1 MPMMLIVLLGFFV
14 LLLLYG
20 IAIYNRLV
28 ASKNR
33 VEAAWSQI
41 DVQLKRRSNLI
52 PNLVELV
59 KDYMGYEQ
67 DTLKAVIDARASAV
81 AAREGGR
88 AGAVAAEGLLGVA
101 LGRLFALAED
111 YPDLKANE
119 TLGELQSQLEATETA
134 IAGARQRYNNAVMQ
148 LNTMVESFPSNLVA
162 GPFNFAKAVFFEI
175 PEADRKPVR
184 VDLR

>member
-1 MPMMLIVLLGFFV
+1 LT
-14 LLLLYG
+14 
-20 IAIYNRLV
+20 
-28 ASKNR
+28 S
-33 VEAAWSQI
+33 
-41 DVQLKRRSNLI
+41 
-52 PNLVELV
+52 
-59 KDYMGYEQ
+59 
-67 DTLKAVIDARASAV
+67 
-81 AAREGGR
+81 
-88 AGAVAAEGLLGVA
+88 A